1 MSSGERTYTARV
13 IAAVL
18 LVLLLLA
25 AAPAASAHQP
35 PTSPLA
41 RTAAVDQPCPGAAI
55 KADKVI
61 TGSFPA
67 SMQGSYVM
75 VPFTVPF
82 GTTAVRVKY
91 CFDQPEN
98 PVSSQQVR
106 HTLDLGVFDAR
117 VGDELWGA
125 SHFRGWGG
133 SSHPDVWISPEG
145 FSDEATYKQ
154 DPRGNVAGK
163 TTRGFMP
170 GPIQPGVWAAEL
182 GLAAIADQSLGDSD
196 GAVGWRLE
204 LAFPTDKS
212 FADERYRPARYDERP
227 ARSEPGWYAGDFHVH
242 AEHSALG
249 DATMTETF
257 DYSFGEAELDF
268 ITLSDYVTKS
278 GWGEIGRHQG
288 RYPGKL
294 VTRSSEIITY
304 RGHTNNQTSVAYVDH
319 RRGPVWELKPDGSLE
334 ARREALPP
342 SGIFEAV
349 HAAGGWTQVNHPTIF
364 PSDVPGFQM
373 LCRGCPWDYT
383 DAETDWKQVDAYEV
397 HTGPGGIPVD
407 LLAGPIG
414 PNPFTP
420 AAVAEYERLLAEG
433 HHIAAV
439 AASDSHRAGRTDN
452 PTQAPIGEGQSV
464 VYAQELSEAGVR
476 CAVQAGH
483 TYAKV
488 GGSGRPD
495 LRMEARAPGVQGA
508 AIFGDTL
515 RAGGAELK
523 ISVLDGAPD
532 RQLLVLRDGAVWQ
545 TLPGEGEHTLAVPGP
560 GRYGLRLMRGTTFEA
575 VSTPIWIEDPGAAAP
590 SLVSRDCSV
599 SAYRSPAPG
608 PRLSLRAGRTLKVR
622 KGAVVVRCRM
632 VRGSARRCR
641 VAAHR
646 GPTVLAR
653 GRAPFRKGRAT
664 VRVSLTRQGRAALR
678 GGPKRVRLLG
688 RANSGAAV
696 ALATRAAR
704 LKR

>member
-1 MSSGERTYTARV
+1 V

-41 RTAAVDQPCPGAAI
+41 RAAAVDQPCPGAAI

-61 TGSFPA
+61 SGSFPA

-75 VPFTVPF
+75 VPFTVPS

-154 DPRGNVAGK
+154 DARGNVAGK

-170 GPIQPGVWAAEL
+170 GPVQPGVWAAEL

-364 PSDVPGFQM
+364 PSEVPGFQM

-383 DAETDWKQVDAYEV
+383 DEETDWKQVDAYEV
-397 HTGPGGIPVD
+397 HTGPAGIPED

-420 AAVAEYERLLAEG
+420 VAVQEYERLLAAG

-452 PTQAPIGEGQSV
+452 PTQAPIGQGHTV
-464 VYAQELSEAGVR
+464 VFARELSEAGVR
-476 CAVQAGH
+476 CGVRAGH
-483 TYAKV
+483 TYTKIWGADH
-488 GGSGRPD
+488 PD
-495 LRMEARAPGVQGA
+495 IRLEARAPGVDGVA
-508 AIFGDTL
+508 VFGDTL

-523 ISVLDGAPD
+523 ASVLGGGAD
-532 RQLLVLRDGAVWQ
+532 YQLLVLRDGAVWQ
-545 TLPGEGEHTLAVPGP
+545 ALSGEGEHTLTVPGP
-560 GRYGLRLMRGTTFEA
+560 GRYGLRLMRGTSFEA
-575 VSTPIWIEDPGAAAP
+575 VSTPIWIEDPGAAPP
-590 SLVSRDCSV
+590 SLTTRDCS
-599 SAYRSPAPG
+599 APAQRSSSPG
-608 PRLSLRAGRTLKVR
+608 PRLKVVARRTIRVR
-622 KGAVVVRCRM
+622 RNGFPVHCRM
-632 VRGSARRCR
+632 VRDSAPTCR
-641 VAAHR
+641 VAVHAD
-646 GPTVLAR
+646 GTVLAR
-653 GRAPFRKGRAT
+653 GEGRFRDRRATVRLALTRKGRAAVRRGT
-664 VRVSLTRQGRAALR
+664 TPVRV
-678 GGPKRVRLLG
+678 VG

-696 ALATRAAR
+696 AVATRRAR
-704 LKR
+704 LRR